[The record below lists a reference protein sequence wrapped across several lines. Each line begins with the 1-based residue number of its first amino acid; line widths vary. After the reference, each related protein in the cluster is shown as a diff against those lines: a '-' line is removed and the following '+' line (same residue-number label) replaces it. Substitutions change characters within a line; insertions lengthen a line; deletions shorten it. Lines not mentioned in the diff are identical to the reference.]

1 MTPARRDTFFRPRV
15 YTVIRSHQVQSSN
28 KTSEHAL
35 KCQALLS
42 ERKGEYYHGELETR
56 ANCLRLWET
65 RAWLWSLSCGTWR
78 RYWFTHR
85 LFPVHAGHLTHLKMS
100 QICKEKKR
108 NRFWGFVLPV
118 VFARCVKIKCRRS
131 KSETYFQVWLRA
143 CVTAPHHE
151 PQTTQQTERTTSSE
165 LQHDTSNTEMPEPS
179 ELQRCGERKP
189 GF

>member
-1 MTPARRDTFFRPRV
+1 M
-15 YTVIRSHQVQSSN
+15 SSAAVG
-28 KTSEHAL
+28 E
-35 KCQALLS
+35 
-42 ERKGEYYHGELETR
+42 EGEYYHGELETR

-78 RYWFTHR
+78 RFWFTHR

-179 ELQRCGERKP
+179 ELQQAR
-189 GF
+189 FLNLHNWLFLLN